1 MNDLDSSFASMRDEV
16 DKDKVSA
23 SVRKEAL
30 GPTRDALKV
39 CLPKH

>member
-1 MNDLDSSFASMRDEV
+1 MKDLDGKFAKMRDEV
-16 DKDKVSA
+16 DKDKVTA

-30 GPTRDALKV
+30 GPTRDAIKV